1 MMKSKD
7 SATKQPAGYGFGS
20 SAKVPAGVAKEERSG
35 ERKERM
41 VNGVGMGQADMAGKD
56 KQFNTGVTPGV
67 CYTHDRMSYQK

>member
-7 SATKQPAGYGFGS
+7 SAMKQPAGYGQGS
-20 SAKVPAGVAKEERSG
+20 SAKIPAGVAKEERSG

-41 VNGVGMGQADMAGKD
+41 VNGVGMGEADMTGKD
-56 KQFNTGVTPGV
+56 KQFNTGVTSGT